1 MLKNNRPFTNE
12 NGFIDAG
19 LITDKDP
26 EEMEE
31 VFKWIHEKLI
41 PRKTHLTGRSSYGIK
56 HILERDTGIYLTNN
70 EFKDAMLLCGYS
82 PVDPNELNYFML
94 PILINA
100 GFYSQPF
107 HVSPPSGRALDTSA
121 YTQPRA

>member
-56 HILERDTGIYLTNN
+56 HTLERDTGIYLTNN

-82 PVDPNELNYFML
+82 PVDPNELNWEYC
-94 PILINA
+94 I
-100 GFYSQPF
+100 SKK
-107 HVSPPSGRALDTSA
+107 SPAFASRKGV
-121 YTQPRA
+121 